1 MIHDDCTCQNEK
13 NEESGERKN
22 WKEGDEEKE
31 RRILNQ

>member
-1 MIHDDCTCQNEK
+1 MLIVLAKMKEK
-13 NEESGERKN
+13 EESGERKN